1 MQVSR
6 RYVNTQDIVDFGV
19 QDRFFKFPV
28 SGLLAK
34 EGIEPNSPQIAIINA
49 LEDPRHRFVVAC
61 VSRRV
66 GKSFIA
72 YTLGFLK
79 LLEPGVKVL
88 VVAPNYSLANIGWD
102 QIKKLI
108 NKYGLKTVR
117 ENSKDKEIELE
128 NGSLFKIAS
137 AAQPDSAVGRSYD
150 LIIFDEA
157 AISMDGGSAFDIQLR
172 PTLDKPNSKAL
183 FISTPRGNNWFKVF
197 YEKGFS
203 DQLRNWVSIHGTY
216 RDNPRASLDDIEEA
230 RRTVSEAYFKQEYE
244 ADFTTFEG
252 QIYDTFSVD
261 KHVRD
266 LSGMYSN
273 FFNVEEFETL
283 MGIDVGYRDPT
294 AILTLKYHYDQDV
307 YYVLEEY
314 QQAEL
319 TTAQH
324 AAYIQKTVDKYGVDR
339 IFVDAAA
346 AQFRQDL
353 AYEHE
358 IPSSAAKKSVLDG
371 IALLQSLFQQDKI
384 IIDSS
389 CHGLIQA
396 LQGYSWAMPDTNI
409 LTKEKPVHDKNS
421 HMADALRY
429 ALYSITRGK

>member
-6 RYVNTQDIVDFGV
+6 KYVNTKDIVDFGV
-19 QDRFFKFPV
+19 ERRFFKFPV
-28 SGLLAK
+28 SGILSK
-34 EGIEPNSPQIAIINA
+34 EGITPNNPQVAIINA
-49 LEDPRHRFVVAC
+49 LEDPKHRFVVAC

-79 LLEPGVKVL
+79 LLERNVKVL

-117 ENSKDKEIELE
+117 ENSKDKEIELD

-150 LIIFDEA
+150 FIIFDEA
-157 AISMDGGSAFDIQLR
+157 AISPEGGNAFDIQLR

-183 FISTPRGNNWFKVF
+183 FISTPRGNNWFKMF

-203 DQLRNWVSIHGTY
+203 DLHNWVSIHGTY
-216 RDNPRASLDDIEEA
+216 KDNPRADLADIEEA
-230 RRTVSEAYFKQEYE
+230 RRTVTDAYFRQEYE
-244 ADFTTFEG
+244 ADFTVFEG
-252 QIYDTFSVD
+252 QIFDTFNMD
-261 KHVRD
+261 THVKD
-266 LSGMYSN
+266 LSNMYRN
-273 FFNVEEFETL
+273 FFDVEEFETL

-294 AILTLKYHYDQDV
+294 AILTLKYHYDTDI
-307 YYVLEEY
+307 YYILEEY

-324 AAYIQKTVDKYGVDR
+324 AAYIQKTIDKYSVDR
-339 IFVDAAA
+339 VFVDAAA

-389 CHGLIQA
+389 CKNLIAA
-396 LQGYSWAMPDTNI
+396 LQGYSWSMPDNNV
-409 LTKEKPVHDKNS
+409 LSKEKPVHDKYS

-429 ALYSITRGK
+429 ALYSIARGK